1 MPRIRDDEAPKA
13 RQVYEWLRQR
23 IHQGV
28 YAAGTKLPST
38 RELAGELGV
47 SRTLAV
53 NVYEQ
58 LAAEGYV
65 EGRQGSGTY
74 VADLAEW
81 SRLLAGLEGKSGSA
95 AQSSG
100 TGASESGE
108 REMDVLGGRTGES
121 SSVRAIEPEAEG
133 GKERFRRFRDTG
145 SEIAPSEAASSEST
159 LPETKPFEAPL
170 SKTVRSEAAQSGPLQ
185 SGRFFDGIDFK
196 PSMPALDAVPHRMW
210 KEAALA
216 AFGAAPP
223 ESFGYA
229 DPAGEPE
236 LRAQIGRMLLFSKGI
251 DCSSQQMIVTSGATQ
266 AVALLAQLLLR
277 PGDRVVMEDPTAPFM
292 RAIFKSAGARIIPVP
307 VDRQGMRVEDIPG
320 DVKPK
325 LVFVT
330 PSHQFPCGSILSIQ
344 RRVQL
349 LEYAR
354 GVGCFVIEDDYDSE
368 FRYAG
373 LPVRAL
379 RELDAERVVYIG
391 TFSKN
396 LFPALRL
403 GYMVVPAEL
412 TAPLLKLKRL
422 ADGHSPTLPQLTLAR
437 FVADGHLERHMSRMK
452 RLYAKRRSR
461 LIDCLE
467 RSFGDRVRIFGD
479 SAGLHL
485 VAEFPAH
492 RIDAETMMRLE
503 ERRVRLYPAEDY
515 AIVKGRHERQLIMGF
530 GNVTERQIAEG
541 VEAMAAVLSER

>member
-1 MPRIRDDEAPKA
+1 MPRIRKDEVPKA

-23 IHQGV
+23 IHRGV
-28 YAAGTKLPST
+28 YAAGAKLPST

-47 SRTLAV
+47 SRTLVV

-74 VADLAEW
+74 VADLGEW
-81 SRLLAGLEGKSGSA
+81 TRLLAGLDGRSGSA
-95 AQSSG
+95 AQNSG
-100 TGASESGE
+100 TAVSESGE
-108 REMDVLGGRTGES
+108 RETDVTGVRTDEPF
-121 SSVRAIEPEAEG
+121 SVKAVEPEAEG
-133 GKERFRRFRDTG
+133 RM
-145 SEIAPSEAASSEST
+145 
-159 LPETKPFEAPL
+159 
-170 SKTVRSEAAQSGPLQ
+170 
-185 SGRFFDGIDFK
+185 DGIDFK
-196 PSMPALDAVPHRMW
+196 PSMPALDAVPRKLW

-216 AFGAAPP
+216 MFGAAPP
-223 ESFGYA
+223 ASFGYA
-229 DPAGEPE
+229 DPAGELE
-236 LRAQIGRMLLFSKGI
+236 LRAQIGRMLLLSKGI
-251 DCSSQQMIVTSGATQ
+251 GCSPQQTIVTSGATQ
-266 AVALLAQLLLR
+266 AIALLAKLLLR

-292 RAIFKSAGARIIPVP
+292 RAIFELAGARIVPVP

-344 RRVQL
+344 RRVRL

-354 GVGCFVIEDDYDSE
+354 SVGCLVIEDDYDSE

-373 LPVRAL
+373 LPIRAL

-403 GYMVVPAEL
+403 GYMVVPGEL
-412 TAPLLKLKRL
+412 TAPLLQLKRL
-422 ADGHSPTLPQLTLAR
+422 VDGHSPTLPQLTLAR
-437 FVADGHLERHMSRMK
+437 FMAGGHLERHMSRMK

-461 LIDCLE
+461 LIACLE
-467 RSFGDRVRIFGD
+467 RSFGERVRIFGD

-485 VAEFPAH
+485 VAEFPTH

-503 ERRVRLYPAEDY
+503 ERRVRLYPAEAY

-541 VEAMAAVLSER
+541 VETMATVLGER